1 MAKKKWPK
9 INRTGKPVQAFLS
22 EETLARLQQ
31 LAEQTGRPLAEEVR
45 HAIERHLAQ
54 PPRVVVEP
62 LAEATVGQ
70 PARQP
75 SKAPAGAQEAT
86 RQDEMG
92 DGSTKRRTRKA
103 RL

>member
-9 INRTGKPVQAFLS
+9 INRTGKPVQAFVS
-22 EETLARLQQ
+22 EETLSRLQQ

-62 LAEATVGQ
+62 LAEATVG
-70 PARQP
+70 RP
-75 SKAPAGAQEAT
+75 SRAPAAAQEAT
-86 RQDEMG
+86 GQVEKA
-92 DGSTKRRTRKA
+92 DGSTMTHTRKG
-103 RL
+103 RP